1 MKTKTEQKPI
11 PIKEEEVHEEK
22 EAEVFTADIFSNL
35 PLDAKLKQVLAEQKF
50 ETLTGV
56 QKASIPVILKNKN
69 VVLKSE
75 TGSGKTLAYLVPM
88 LESLNRYSIDVEKI
102 WRN

>member
-1 MKTKTEQKPI
+1 M
-11 PIKEEEVHEEK
+11 
-22 EAEVFTADIFSNL
+22 FTADTFSNL

-50 ETLTGV
+50 ESLTGV